1 MLRTSQTLYPIV
13 PLSLFLGQFLFQRRG
28 NVCWKLKRRTRLRYP
43 LDLVRLVT
51 ICAIGQVIG
60 NLSISHF
67 VKGGGLL
74 LGFSFFREV
83 TEALA
88 CIWVES
94 RYSSFPHTNPA
105 CWHWLVISSKKRR
118 KISIPY
124 RPRMRVKLEWS
135 GNGSFRS

>member
-67 VKGGGLL
+67 VKCGGLL
-74 LGFSFFREV
+74 LGFSFFREE
-83 TEALA
+83 TREMSFNGRTSSTSIALP
-88 CIWVES
+88 CQSTYERQI
-94 RYSSFPHTNPA
+94 
-105 CWHWLVISSKKRR
+105 
-118 KISIPY
+118 
-124 RPRMRVKLEWS
+124 
-135 GNGSFRS
+135 